1 MSACSHT
8 CPVHCTVEKA
18 ETKTEKKESRPYQVG
33 DFIQVVNAAAGYNGR
48 SGKITS
54 IGKDRIFGP
63 QKLLVLLQCDADIA
77 MDCFFY
83 ASEIRL
89 IAAVG
94 T

>member
-1 MSACSHT
+1 MSACNHT
-8 CPVHCTVEKA
+8 CPVHCTVEKT
-18 ETKTEKKESRPYQVG
+18 ETKKEARPYQVG
-33 DFIQVVNAAAGYNGR
+33 DFIQVVNAGAGYNGR

-54 IGKDRIFGP
+54 IEKDRIFGP
-63 QKLLVLLQCDADIA
+63 DIA

-89 IAAVG
+89 ISAVG

>member
-63 QKLLVLLQCDADIA
+63 DIA